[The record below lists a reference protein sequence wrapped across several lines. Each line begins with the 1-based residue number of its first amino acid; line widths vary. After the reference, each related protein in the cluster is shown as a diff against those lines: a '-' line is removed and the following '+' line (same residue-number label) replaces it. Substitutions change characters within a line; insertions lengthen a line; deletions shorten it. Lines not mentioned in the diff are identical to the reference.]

1 MLKSINRYI
10 INEYIKSLF
19 VVIAVM
25 LSICLLISLLDEF
38 NFFKSKKD
46 LKFIYF
52 IIFALLKIPNVLIN
66 LFPFVVLFAGIVF
79 YLKIYNHNEV
89 ISLRV
94 MGYSNIQIILI
105 PALTSFVIG
114 YLIIFLIVPFSS
126 SMLKYYEELRSDYND
141 TKNLVFV
148 NETGIWILDR
158 NEKEKNIIRIE
169 KINKDF
175 STINQITI
183 YNYDVFNNFIKRIDA
198 NDGIIS
204 NKNWQLNKVYIIAA
218 NNKNSGQSYLNSYTY
233 ISNVNINELKNV
245 FKNTETTSLLDIN
258 KEMLILEDKGYS
270 IVDLK
275 IRYQKLISLPI
286 YLLAMSILSGLM
298 IINLGKTSNYLKYGS
313 YGVIISV
320 MIYFLNDLSITI
332 AKSGIISVDFSVL
345 IPIFL
350 IILINLVGITQVNAK
365 YNYFYTIIWIFF
377 FKSRYCLFTTK
388 RCL

>member
-25 LSICLLISLLDEF
+25 LSIILLINLLDEF

-46 LKFIYF
+46 LKFIFF
-52 IIFALLKIPNVLIN
+52 IIFTILKIPNLLIN
-66 LFPFVVLFAGIVF
+66 LFPFIVLFGGIVF

-114 YLIIFLIVPFSS
+114 YIIVFLIVPFSS
-126 SMLKYYEELRSDYND
+126 SMLRYYEDLRYEYNE

-148 NETGIWILDR
+148 NETGIWILDK

-169 KINKDF
+169 KISKDF
-175 STINQITI
+175 SVASQITI
-183 YNYDVFNNFIKRIDA
+183 YNYDSSNNFIKRIDA
-198 NDGIIS
+198 TEGIIKD
-204 NKNWQLNKVYIIAA
+204 KNWQLNKVHIISSNKK
-218 NNKNSGQSYLNSYTY
+218 NNKENFLNNYNYT
-233 ISNVNINELKNV
+233 SNININELKNV
-245 FKNTETTSLLDIN
+245 YKNTDTTSLLNIN
-258 KEMLILEDKGYS
+258 KEMSMLENKGYS
-270 IVDLK
+270 NIDLR
-275 IRYQKLISLPI
+275 IRYQKLISFPI

-298 IINLGKTSNYLKYGS
+298 IINLGKTSSYLKYGS
-313 YGVIISV
+313 YGVIISII
-320 MIYFLNDLSITI
+320 IYFLNDLSITI
-332 AKSGIISVDFSVL
+332 AKSDIISVDFSVW

-365 YNYFYTIIWIFF
+365 
-377 FKSRYCLFTTK
+377 
-388 RCL
+388 

>member
-19 VVIAVM
+19 FVIAVM
-25 LSICLLISLLDEF
+25 LSIILLINLLDEF

-46 LKFIYF
+46 LKFIFF
-52 IIFALLKIPNVLIN
+52 IIFTILKIPNLLIN
-66 LFPFVVLFAGIVF
+66 LFPFIVLFGGIVF

-105 PALTSFVIG
+105 PALTSFIIG
-114 YLIIFLIVPFSS
+114 YIIVFLIVPFSS
-126 SMLKYYEELRSDYND
+126 SMLRYYESLRSEYNE

-148 NETGIWILDR
+148 NETGIWILDK

-169 KINKDF
+169 KISKDF
-175 STINQITI
+175 SVVNQITI
-183 YNYDVFNNFIKRIDA
+183 YNYDSSNNFIKRIDA
-198 NDGIIS
+198 TEGFIKD
-204 NKNWQLNKVYIIAA
+204 KNWQLNKVYIISTNKK
-218 NNKNSGQSYLNSYTY
+218 NNKENYLNNYNYT
-233 ISNVNINELKNV
+233 SNVNISELKNV
-245 FKNTETTSLLDIN
+245 YKNTDTTSLLDIN
-258 KEMLILEDKGYS
+258 KEMMILEDKGYS
-270 IVDLK
+270 TIDLR
-275 IRYQKLISLPI
+275 IRYQKLISFPI

-320 MIYFLNDLSITI
+320 IIYFLNDLSITI
-332 AKSGIISVDFSVL
+332 AKSGIISVDFSVW

-365 YNYFYTIIWIFF
+365 
-377 FKSRYCLFTTK
+377 
-388 RCL
+388 

>member
-25 LSICLLISLLDEF
+25 LSIILLINLLDEF
-38 NFFKSKKD
+38 NYFKSKKD
-46 LKFIYF
+46 LKFIFF
-52 IIFALLKIPNVLIN
+52 IIFTILKIPNVLVN
-66 LFPFVVLFAGIVF
+66 LFPFIVLFGGIVF

-114 YLIIFLIVPFSS
+114 YIIVFLIVPFSS
-126 SMLKYYEELRSDYND
+126 SMLKYYEDLRSEYNE

-148 NETGIWILDR
+148 NETGIWILDK

-175 STINQITI
+175 SSISQITI
-183 YNYDVFNNFIKRIDA
+183 YNYDISNNFIKRIDA
-198 NDGIIS
+198 DEGVIKD
-204 NKNWQLNKVYIIAA
+204 KNWQLNKVHIITASKK
-218 NNKNSGQSYLNSYTY
+218 NNKQNYLNNYSYT
-233 ISNVNINELKNV
+233 SNININELKNV
-245 FKNTETTSLLDIN
+245 YKNTETTSLLDIN

-270 IVDLK
+270 TIDLR
-275 IRYQKLISLPI
+275 IRYQKLISFPI

-298 IINLGKTSNYLKYGS
+298 IINLGKTSNYLKYGT
-313 YGVIISV
+313 YGVIISII
-320 MIYFLNDLSITI
+320 IYFLNDLSITI
-332 AKSGIISVDFSVL
+332 AKSGIISVDFSVW

-365 YNYFYTIIWIFF
+365 
-377 FKSRYCLFTTK
+377 
-388 RCL
+388 

>member
-25 LSICLLISLLDEF
+25 LSIILLINLLDEF

-46 LKFIYF
+46 LKFIF
-52 IIFALLKIPNVLIN
+52 FLIFTVLKIPNVLIN
-66 LFPFVVLFAGIVF
+66 LFPFIVLFAGIVF

-114 YLIIFLIVPFSS
+114 YVIVFLIVPFSS
-126 SMLKYYEELRSDYND
+126 SMLRYYEDLRSEYNE

-148 NETGIWILDR
+148 NETGIWILDK

-175 STINQITI
+175 SVVSQITI
-183 YNYDVFNNFIKRIDA
+183 YNYDASNNFIRRIDA
-198 NDGIIS
+198 TEGTIKDKNWLLSKVNIIS
-204 NKNWQLNKVYIIAA
+204 INKK
-218 NNKNSGQSYLNSYTY
+218 NNKDNYLNNYNYT
-233 ISNVNINELKNV
+233 SNVNISELKNV
-245 FKNTETTSLLDIN
+245 YKNTETTSLLDIN

-270 IVDLK
+270 TIDLR
-275 IRYQKLISLPI
+275 IRYQKLISFPI

-313 YGVIISV
+313 YGVIISII
-320 MIYFLNDLSITI
+320 IYFLNDLSITI
-332 AKSGIISVDFSVL
+332 AKSGIISVDFSVW

-365 YNYFYTIIWIFF
+365 
-377 FKSRYCLFTTK
+377 
-388 RCL
+388 

>member
-10 INEYIKSLF
+10 IIEYIKSLF

-25 LSICLLISLLDEF
+25 LSIILLINLLDEF

-46 LKFIYF
+46 LKFIFF
-52 IIFALLKIPNVLIN
+52 IIFTILKIPNLLIN
-66 LFPFVVLFAGIVF
+66 LFPFIVLFGGIVF

-105 PALTSFVIG
+105 PALTSFIIG
-114 YLIIFLIVPFSS
+114 YIIVFLIVPFSS
-126 SMLKYYEELRSDYND
+126 SMLRYYESLRSEYNE

-148 NETGIWILDR
+148 NETGIWILDK

-169 KINKDF
+169 KISKDF
-175 STINQITI
+175 SVVNQITI
-183 YNYDVFNNFIKRIDA
+183 YNYDSSNNFIKRIDA
-198 NDGIIS
+198 TEGFIKD
-204 NKNWQLNKVYIIAA
+204 KNWQLNKVYIISSNKK
-218 NNKNSGQSYLNSYTY
+218 NNKENYLNNYNYT
-233 ISNVNINELKNV
+233 SNVNISELKNV
-245 FKNTETTSLLDIN
+245 YKNTDTTSLLDIN
-258 KEMLILEDKGYS
+258 KEMMILEDKGYS
-270 IVDLK
+270 TIDLR
-275 IRYQKLISLPI
+275 IRYQKLISFPI

-320 MIYFLNDLSITI
+320 IIYFLNDLSITI
-332 AKSGIISVDFSVL
+332 AKSGIISVDFSVW

-365 YNYFYTIIWIFF
+365 
-377 FKSRYCLFTTK
+377 
-388 RCL
+388 

>member
-1 MLKSINRYI
+1 
-10 INEYIKSLF
+10 
-19 VVIAVM
+19 M
-25 LSICLLISLLDEF
+25 LSIILLINLLDEF

-46 LKFIYF
+46 LKFIF
-52 IIFALLKIPNVLIN
+52 FLIFTVLKIPNVLIN
-66 LFPFVVLFAGIVF
+66 LFPFIVLFAGIVF

-114 YLIIFLIVPFSS
+114 YVIVFLIVPFSS
-126 SMLKYYEELRSDYND
+126 SMLRYYEELRSEYNE

-148 NETGIWILDR
+148 NETGIWILDK

-175 STINQITI
+175 SVVSQITI
-183 YNYDVFNNFIKRIDA
+183 YNYDASNNFIRRIDA
-198 NDGIIS
+198 TEGII
-204 NKNWQLNKVYIIAA
+204 NDKNWLLNKVNIISINKK
-218 NNKNSGQSYLNSYTY
+218 NNKDNYLNNYNYT
-233 ISNVNINELKNV
+233 SNVNISELKNV
-245 FKNTETTSLLDIN
+245 YKNTETTSLLDIN

-270 IVDLK
+270 TIDLR
-275 IRYQKLISLPI
+275 IRYQKLISFPV

-313 YGVIISV
+313 YGVIISII
-320 MIYFLNDLSITI
+320 IYFLNDLSITI
-332 AKSGIISVDFSVL
+332 AKSGIISVDFSVW

-365 YNYFYTIIWIFF
+365 
-377 FKSRYCLFTTK
+377 
-388 RCL
+388 

>member
-25 LSICLLISLLDEF
+25 LSIILLINLLDEF

-46 LKFIYF
+46 LKFIF
-52 IIFALLKIPNVLIN
+52 FLIFTVLKIPNVLIN
-66 LFPFVVLFAGIVF
+66 LFPFIVLFAGIVF

-105 PALTSFVIG
+105 PALTSFIIG
-114 YLIIFLIVPFSS
+114 YVIVFLIVPFSS
-126 SMLKYYEELRSDYND
+126 SMLRYYEDLRSEYNE

-148 NETGIWILDR
+148 NETGIWILDK

-175 STINQITI
+175 SVVSQITI
-183 YNYDVFNNFIKRIDA
+183 YNYDASNNFIRRIDA
-198 NDGIIS
+198 TEGTIKD
-204 NKNWQLNKVYIIAA
+204 KNWLLNKVNIISINKK
-218 NNKNSGQSYLNSYTY
+218 NNKDNYLNNYNYT
-233 ISNVNINELKNV
+233 SNVNISELKNV
-245 FKNTETTSLLDIN
+245 YKNTETTSLLDIN

-270 IVDLK
+270 TIDLR
-275 IRYQKLISLPI
+275 IRYQKLISFPI

-313 YGVIISV
+313 YGVIISII
-320 MIYFLNDLSITI
+320 IYFLNDLSIAI
-332 AKSGIISVDFSVL
+332 AKSGIISVDFSVW

-365 YNYFYTIIWIFF
+365 
-377 FKSRYCLFTTK
+377 
-388 RCL
+388 

>member
-25 LSICLLISLLDEF
+25 LSIVLLINLLDEF
-38 NFFKSKKD
+38 NFYKSKKD
-46 LKFIYF
+46 LKFIFF
-52 IIFALLKIPNVLIN
+52 IIFTILKIPNLLIN
-66 LFPFVVLFAGIVF
+66 LFPFVVLFSGIVF

-114 YLIIFLIVPFSS
+114 YVIVFLIVPFSS
-126 SMLKYYEELRSDYND
+126 SMLRYYENLRSEYNE

-148 NETGIWILDR
+148 NETGIWILDK

-169 KINKDF
+169 KISKDF
-175 STINQITI
+175 SVVNQITI
-183 YNYDVFNNFIKRIDA
+183 YNYDSSNNFIKRIDA
-198 NDGIIS
+198 TEGFIKD
-204 NKNWQLNKVYIIAA
+204 KNWQLNKVYIISS
-218 NNKNSGQSYLNSYTY
+218 NKKSNKENYLNYYNYT
-233 ISNVNINELKNV
+233 SNMNINELKNV
-245 FKNTETTSLLDIN
+245 YKNTDTSSLFDIN
-258 KEMLILEDKGYS
+258 KEMSILEDKGYS
-270 IVDLK
+270 TIDLR
-275 IRYQKLISLPI
+275 IRYQKLISFPI

-320 MIYFLNDLSITI
+320 IIYFLNDLSITI
-332 AKSGIISVDFSVL
+332 AKSGIISVDFSVW

-365 YNYFYTIIWIFF
+365 
-377 FKSRYCLFTTK
+377 
-388 RCL
+388 

>member
-25 LSICLLISLLDEF
+25 LSIILLINLLDEF

-46 LKFIYF
+46 LKFIF
-52 IIFALLKIPNVLIN
+52 FLIFTVLKIPNVLIN
-66 LFPFVVLFAGIVF
+66 LFPFIVLFAGIVF

-114 YLIIFLIVPFSS
+114 YVIVFLIVPFSS
-126 SMLKYYEELRSDYND
+126 SMLRYYEDLRSEYNE

-148 NETGIWILDR
+148 NETGIWILDK

-175 STINQITI
+175 SVVSQITI
-183 YNYDVFNNFIKRIDA
+183 YNYDASNNFIRRIDA
-198 NDGIIS
+198 AEVTIKDKNWLLSKVNIIS
-204 NKNWQLNKVYIIAA
+204 INKK
-218 NNKNSGQSYLNSYTY
+218 NNKDNYLNNYNYT
-233 ISNVNINELKNV
+233 SNVNISELKNV
-245 FKNTETTSLLDIN
+245 YKNTETTSLLDIN

-270 IVDLK
+270 TIDLR
-275 IRYQKLISLPI
+275 IRYQKLISFPI

-313 YGVIISV
+313 YGVIISII
-320 MIYFLNDLSITI
+320 IYFLNDLSITI
-332 AKSGIISVDFSVL
+332 AKSGIISVDFSVW

-365 YNYFYTIIWIFF
+365 
-377 FKSRYCLFTTK
+377 
-388 RCL
+388 

>member
-25 LSICLLISLLDEF
+25 LSIILLINLLDEF

-46 LKFIYF
+46 LKFIFF
-52 IIFALLKIPNVLIN
+52 IIFTILKIPNLLIN
-66 LFPFVVLFAGIVF
+66 LFPFIILFGGIVF

-105 PALTSFVIG
+105 PALTSFIIG
-114 YLIIFLIVPFSS
+114 YIIVFLIVPFSS
-126 SMLKYYEELRSDYND
+126 SMLRYYESLRSEYNE

-148 NETGIWILDR
+148 NETGIWILDK

-169 KINKDF
+169 KISKDF
-175 STINQITI
+175 SVVNQITI
-183 YNYDVFNNFIKRIDA
+183 YNYDSSNNFIKRIDA
-198 NDGIIS
+198 TEGFIKD
-204 NKNWQLNKVYIIAA
+204 KNWQLNKVYIISTNKK
-218 NNKNSGQSYLNSYTY
+218 NNNENYLNNYNYT
-233 ISNVNINELKNV
+233 SNVNISELKNV
-245 FKNTETTSLLDIN
+245 YKNTDTTSLLDIN
-258 KEMLILEDKGYS
+258 KEMMILEDKGYS
-270 IVDLK
+270 TIDLR
-275 IRYQKLISLPI
+275 IRYQKLISFPI

-332 AKSGIISVDFSVL
+332 AKSGIISVDFSVW

-365 YNYFYTIIWIFF
+365 
-377 FKSRYCLFTTK
+377 
-388 RCL
+388 

>member
-19 VVIAVM
+19 IVIAVM
-25 LSICLLISLLDEF
+25 LSIILLINLLDEF

-46 LKFIYF
+46 LKFIFF
-52 IIFALLKIPNVLIN
+52 IIFTILKIPNVLIN
-66 LFPFVVLFAGIVF
+66 LFPFIVLFGGIVF

-114 YLIIFLIVPFSS
+114 YIIVFLIVPFSS
-126 SMLKYYEELRSDYND
+126 SMLRYYEDLRSEYNE

-148 NETGIWILDR
+148 NETGIWILDK

-169 KINKDF
+169 KISKDF
-175 STINQITI
+175 SVASQITI
-183 YNYDVFNNFIKRIDA
+183 YNYDSSNNFIKRIDA
-198 NDGIIS
+198 TEGIIKD
-204 NKNWQLNKVYIIAA
+204 KNWQLNKVHIISSNKK
-218 NNKNSGQSYLNSYTY
+218 NNKENFLNNYNYT
-233 ISNVNINELKNV
+233 SNININELKNV
-245 FKNTETTSLLDIN
+245 YKNTDTTSLLDIN
-258 KEMLILEDKGYS
+258 KEMSILEDKGYS
-270 IVDLK
+270 TIDLR
-275 IRYQKLISLPI
+275 IRYQKLISFPI

-298 IINLGKTSNYLKYGS
+298 IINLGKTSNYLKYGT
-313 YGVIISV
+313 YGVIISII
-320 MIYFLNDLSITI
+320 IYFLNDLSITI
-332 AKSGIISVDFSVL
+332 AKSGIISVDFSVW

-365 YNYFYTIIWIFF
+365 
-377 FKSRYCLFTTK
+377 
-388 RCL
+388 

>member
-25 LSICLLISLLDEF
+25 LSIVLLINLLDEF

-46 LKFIYF
+46 LKFIFF
-52 IIFALLKIPNVLIN
+52 IIFTILKIPNVLIN
-66 LFPFVVLFAGIVF
+66 LFPFIVLFGGIVF

-94 MGYSNIQIILI
+94 MGYSNMQIILI
-105 PALTSFVIG
+105 PALTSFIIG
-114 YLIIFLIVPFSS
+114 YIIIFLIVPFSS
-126 SMLKYYEELRSDYND
+126 SMLRYYEDIRSEYND

-148 NETGIWILDR
+148 NETGIWILDK

-169 KINKDF
+169 KISKDF
-175 STINQITI
+175 SVISQITI
-183 YNYDVFNNFIKRIDA
+183 YNYDSSNNFIKRIDA
-198 NDGIIS
+198 TEGFIKD
-204 NKNWQLNKVYIIAA
+204 KNWQLNKVHIISS
-218 NNKNSGQSYLNSYTY
+218 NKKSNKENYLNNYNY
-233 ISNVNINELKNV
+233 ISNVNISELKNV
-245 FKNTETTSLLDIN
+245 YKNTDTTSLLDIN
-258 KEMLILEDKGYS
+258 KEMSILEDKGYS
-270 IVDLK
+270 TIDLR
-275 IRYQKLISLPI
+275 IRYQKLISFPI

-313 YGVIISV
+313 YGVIISII
-320 MIYFLNDLSITI
+320 IYFLNDLSITI
-332 AKSGIISVDFSVL
+332 AKSGIISVDFSVW

-365 YNYFYTIIWIFF
+365 
-377 FKSRYCLFTTK
+377 
-388 RCL
+388 

>member
-25 LSICLLISLLDEF
+25 LSIILLINLLDEF

-46 LKFIYF
+46 LKFIFF
-52 IIFALLKIPNVLIN
+52 IIFTILKIPNLLIN
-66 LFPFVVLFAGIVF
+66 LFPFIVLFGGIVF

-114 YLIIFLIVPFSS
+114 YIIVFLIVPFSS
-126 SMLKYYEELRSDYND
+126 SMLRYYESLRSEYNE

-148 NETGIWILDR
+148 NETGIWILDK

-169 KINKDF
+169 KISKDF
-175 STINQITI
+175 SVVNQITI
-183 YNYDVFNNFIKRIDA
+183 YNYDSSNNFIKRIDA
-198 NDGIIS
+198 TEGFIKD
-204 NKNWQLNKVYIIAA
+204 KNWQLNKVYIISA
-218 NNKNSGQSYLNSYTY
+218 NKKNNNENYLNNYNYT
-233 ISNVNINELKNV
+233 SNVNISELKNV
-245 FKNTETTSLLDIN
+245 YKNTDTTSLLDIN
-258 KEMLILEDKGYS
+258 KEMMILEDKGYS
-270 IVDLK
+270 TIDLR
-275 IRYQKLISLPI
+275 IRYQKLISFPI

-332 AKSGIISVDFSVL
+332 AKSGIISVDFSVW

-365 YNYFYTIIWIFF
+365 
-377 FKSRYCLFTTK
+377 
-388 RCL
+388 

>member
-25 LSICLLISLLDEF
+25 LSIILLINLLDEF

-46 LKFIYF
+46 LKFIFF
-52 IIFALLKIPNVLIN
+52 IIFTILKIPNLLIN
-66 LFPFVVLFAGIVF
+66 LFPFIILFGGIVF

-105 PALTSFVIG
+105 PALTSFIIG
-114 YLIIFLIVPFSS
+114 YIIVFLIVPFSS
-126 SMLKYYEELRSDYND
+126 SMLRYYESLRSEYNE

-148 NETGIWILDR
+148 NETGIWILDK

-169 KINKDF
+169 KISKDF
-175 STINQITI
+175 SVVNQITI
-183 YNYDVFNNFIKRIDA
+183 YNYDSSNNFIKRIDA
-198 NDGIIS
+198 TEGFIKD
-204 NKNWQLNKVYIIAA
+204 KNWQLNKVYIISTNKK
-218 NNKNSGQSYLNSYTY
+218 NNNENYLNNYNYT
-233 ISNVNINELKNV
+233 SNVNISELKNV
-245 FKNTETTSLLDIN
+245 YKNTDTTSLLDIN
-258 KEMLILEDKGYS
+258 KEMMILEDKGYS
-270 IVDLK
+270 TIDLR
-275 IRYQKLISLPI
+275 IRYQKLISFPI
-286 YLLAMSILSGLM
+286 YLLAISILSGLM

-332 AKSGIISVDFSVL
+332 AKSGIISVDFSVW

-365 YNYFYTIIWIFF
+365 
-377 FKSRYCLFTTK
+377 
-388 RCL
+388 

>member
-25 LSICLLISLLDEF
+25 LSIILLINLLEEF

-46 LKFIYF
+46 LKFIFF
-52 IIFALLKIPNVLIN
+52 IIFTILKIPNVLIN
-66 LFPFVVLFAGIVF
+66 LFPFIVLFGGIVF

-114 YLIIFLIVPFSS
+114 YIIVFLIVPFSS
-126 SMLKYYEELRSDYND
+126 SMLRYYESLRSEYNE

-148 NETGIWILDR
+148 NETGIWILDK
-158 NEKEKNIIRIE
+158 NEKEKNIIRID
-169 KINKDF
+169 KISKDF
-175 STINQITI
+175 SVVSQITI
-183 YNYDVFNNFIKRIDA
+183 YNYDFSNNFIKRIDA
-198 NDGIIS
+198 TEGLIKD
-204 NKNWQLNKVYIIAA
+204 KNWQLNKVQIISSDKKS
-218 NNKNSGQSYLNSYTY
+218 NKENYLNNYNYT
-233 ISNVNINELKNV
+233 SNINISELKNV
-245 FKNTETTSLLDIN
+245 YKNTDTTSLLDIN

-270 IVDLK
+270 TTDLR
-275 IRYQKLISLPI
+275 IRYQKLISFPI

-313 YGVIISV
+313 YGVILSV

-332 AKSGIISVDFSVL
+332 AKSGIISVDFSVW

-365 YNYFYTIIWIFF
+365 
-377 FKSRYCLFTTK
+377 
-388 RCL
+388 

>member
-25 LSICLLISLLDEF
+25 LSIVLLINLLDEF

-46 LKFIYF
+46 LKFIFF
-52 IIFALLKIPNVLIN
+52 IIFTILKIPNVLIN
-66 LFPFVVLFAGIVF
+66 LFPFIVLFGGIVF

-114 YLIIFLIVPFSS
+114 YIVVFLIVPFSS
-126 SMLKYYEELRSDYND
+126 SMLRYYEDLRSEYNE

-148 NETGIWILDR
+148 NETGIWILDK
-158 NEKEKNIIRIE
+158 NETEKNIIRIE
-169 KINKDF
+169 KISKDF
-175 STINQITI
+175 SVVSQITI
-183 YNYDVFNNFIKRIDA
+183 YNYDASNNFIKRIDA
-198 NDGIIS
+198 TEGFIND
-204 NKNWQLNKVYIIAA
+204 KNWQLNKVHIISSNKK
-218 NNKNSGQSYLNSYTY
+218 NNKENYLNNYNY
-233 ISNVNINELKNV
+233 VSNVNINELKNV
-245 FKNTETTSLLDIN
+245 YKNTDTTSLLDIS
-258 KEMLILEDKGYS
+258 KEMSILDDKGYS
-270 IVDLK
+270 TTDLR
-275 IRYQKLISLPI
+275 IRYQKLISFPI

-298 IINLGKTSNYLKYGS
+298 IINLGKTSNYLKYGI
-313 YGVIISV
+313 YGVIISII
-320 MIYFLNDLSITI
+320 IYFLNDLSITI
-332 AKSGIISVDFSVL
+332 AKSGIISVDFSVW

-365 YNYFYTIIWIFF
+365 
-377 FKSRYCLFTTK
+377 
-388 RCL
+388 

>member
-25 LSICLLISLLDEF
+25 LSIILLINLLDEF

-46 LKFIYF
+46 LKFIF
-52 IIFALLKIPNVLIN
+52 FLIFTVLKIPNVLIN
-66 LFPFVVLFAGIVF
+66 LFPFIVLFAGIVF

-114 YLIIFLIVPFSS
+114 YIIVFLIVPFSS
-126 SMLKYYEELRSDYND
+126 SMLRYYEDLRSEYNE

-148 NETGIWILDR
+148 NETGIWILDK

-175 STINQITI
+175 SVVSQITI
-183 YNYDVFNNFIKRIDA
+183 YNYDASNNFIRRIDA
-198 NDGIIS
+198 TEGTIKD
-204 NKNWQLNKVYIIAA
+204 KNWLLNKVNIISINKK
-218 NNKNSGQSYLNSYTY
+218 NNKDNYLNNYNYT
-233 ISNVNINELKNV
+233 SNVNISELKNIY
-245 FKNTETTSLLDIN
+245 KNTETTSLLDIN

-270 IVDLK
+270 TVDLR
-275 IRYQKLISLPI
+275 IRYQKLISFPI
-286 YLLAMSILSGLM
+286 YLLSMSILSGLM

-313 YGVIISV
+313 YGVIISII
-320 MIYFLNDLSITI
+320 IYFLNDLSITI
-332 AKSGIISVDFSVL
+332 AKSGIISVDFSVW

-365 YNYFYTIIWIFF
+365 
-377 FKSRYCLFTTK
+377 
-388 RCL
+388 

>member
-25 LSICLLISLLDEF
+25 LSIILLINLLDEF

-46 LKFIYF
+46 LKFIF
-52 IIFALLKIPNVLIN
+52 FLIFTVLKIPNVLIN
-66 LFPFVVLFAGIVF
+66 LFPFIVLFAGIVF

-114 YLIIFLIVPFSS
+114 YIIVFLIVPFSS
-126 SMLKYYEELRSDYND
+126 SMLRYYEDLRSEYNE

-148 NETGIWILDR
+148 NETGIWILDK

-175 STINQITI
+175 SVVSQITI
-183 YNYDVFNNFIKRIDA
+183 YNYDASNNFIRRIDA
-198 NDGIIS
+198 TEGTIKD
-204 NKNWQLNKVYIIAA
+204 KNWLLNKVNIISINKK
-218 NNKNSGQSYLNSYTY
+218 NNKDNYLNNYNYT
-233 ISNVNINELKNV
+233 SNVNISELKNV
-245 FKNTETTSLLDIN
+245 YKNTETTSLLDIN

-270 IVDLK
+270 TIDLR
-275 IRYQKLISLPI
+275 IRYQKLISFPI

-313 YGVIISV
+313 YGVIISII
-320 MIYFLNDLSITI
+320 IYFLNDLSITI
-332 AKSGIISVDFSVL
+332 AKSGIISVDFSVW

-365 YNYFYTIIWIFF
+365 
-377 FKSRYCLFTTK
+377 
-388 RCL
+388 

>member
-10 INEYIKSLF
+10 IKEYIKSLLT
-19 VVIAVM
+19 VLAVM
-25 LSICLLISLLDEF
+25 LSIIILINLLDEF

-46 LKFIYF
+46 LKFIFF
-52 IIFALLKIPNVLIN
+52 IIFTILKIPNVLIN
-66 LFPFVVLFAGIVF
+66 LFPFIVLFSGIVF
-79 YLKIYNHNEV
+79 YLKIYNYNEV

-114 YLIIFLIVPFSS
+114 YLIVFLIVPFSS
-126 SMLKYYEELRSDYND
+126 SMVKYYEELRSQYND

-148 NETGIWILDR
+148 NETGIWIIDK

-175 STINQITI
+175 STTGQLTI
-183 YNYDVFNNFIKRIDA
+183 YNYDFSNNFIKRIDA
-198 NDGIIS
+198 NEGIIKD
-204 NKNWQLNKVYIIAA
+204 KNWQLNKVHIITANKK
-218 NNKNSGQSYLNSYTY
+218 NNKENYLANYTY
-233 ISNVNINELKNV
+233 ISNININELKNV
-245 FKNTETTSLLDIN
+245 YKNTETTSLLDIN

-270 IVDLK
+270 TTDLR

-298 IINLGKTSNYLKYGS
+298 IINLGKTSNYLKYGT
-313 YGVIISV
+313 YGVLISII
-320 MIYFLNDLSITI
+320 IYFLNDLSITV
-332 AKSGIISVDFSVL
+332 AKSGIISVDFSVW

-365 YNYFYTIIWIFF
+365 
-377 FKSRYCLFTTK
+377 
-388 RCL
+388 

>member
-10 INEYIKSLF
+10 INEYMKSLF
-19 VVIAVM
+19 IVIAVM
-25 LSICLLISLLDEF
+25 LSIILLINLLDEF

-46 LKFIYF
+46 LKFIF
-52 IIFALLKIPNVLIN
+52 FLIFTVLKIPNVLIN
-66 LFPFVVLFAGIVF
+66 LFPFIVLFAGIVF

-114 YLIIFLIVPFSS
+114 YVIVFLIVPFSS
-126 SMLKYYEELRSDYND
+126 SMLRYYEDLRSEYNE

-148 NETGIWILDR
+148 NETGIWILDK

-175 STINQITI
+175 SVVSQITI
-183 YNYDVFNNFIKRIDA
+183 YNYDASNNFIRRIDA
-198 NDGIIS
+198 TEGTIKD
-204 NKNWQLNKVYIIAA
+204 KNWLLNKVNIISINKK
-218 NNKNSGQSYLNSYTY
+218 NNKDNYLNNYNYT
-233 ISNVNINELKNV
+233 SNVNISELKNV
-245 FKNTETTSLLDIN
+245 YKNTETTSLLDIN

-270 IVDLK
+270 TIDLR
-275 IRYQKLISLPI
+275 IRYQKLISFPI

-313 YGVIISV
+313 YGVIISII
-320 MIYFLNDLSITI
+320 IYFLNDLSITI
-332 AKSGIISVDFSVL
+332 AKSGIISVDFSVW

-365 YNYFYTIIWIFF
+365 
-377 FKSRYCLFTTK
+377 
-388 RCL
+388 

>member
-1 MLKSINRYI
+1 MLKSINKYI

-25 LSICLLISLLDEF
+25 LSIILLINLLDEF

-46 LKFIYF
+46 LKFIF
-52 IIFALLKIPNVLIN
+52 FLIFTVLKIPNVLIN
-66 LFPFVVLFAGIVF
+66 LFPFIVLFAGIVF

-114 YLIIFLIVPFSS
+114 YVIVFLIVPFSS
-126 SMLKYYEELRSDYND
+126 SMLRYYEELRSEYNE

-148 NETGIWILDR
+148 NETGIWILDK

-175 STINQITI
+175 SVVSQITI
-183 YNYDVFNNFIKRIDA
+183 YNYDASNNFIRRIDA
-198 NDGIIS
+198 AEGTIKDKNWLLSKVNIIS
-204 NKNWQLNKVYIIAA
+204 INKK
-218 NNKNSGQSYLNSYTY
+218 NNKDNYLNNYNYT
-233 ISNVNINELKNV
+233 SNVNISELKNV
-245 FKNTETTSLLDIN
+245 YKNTETTSLLDIN

-270 IVDLK
+270 TIDLR
-275 IRYQKLISLPI
+275 IRYQKLISFPV

-313 YGVIISV
+313 YGVIISTI
-320 MIYFLNDLSITI
+320 IYFLNDLSITI
-332 AKSGIISVDFSVL
+332 AKSGIISVDFSVW

-365 YNYFYTIIWIFF
+365 
-377 FKSRYCLFTTK
+377 
-388 RCL
+388 

>member
-25 LSICLLISLLDEF
+25 LSIILLINLLDEF

-46 LKFIYF
+46 LKFIFF
-52 IIFALLKIPNVLIN
+52 IIFTILKIPNVLIN
-66 LFPFVVLFAGIVF
+66 LFPFIVLFGGIVF

-114 YLIIFLIVPFSS
+114 YIIVFLIVPFSS
-126 SMLKYYEELRSDYND
+126 SMLRYYEDLRSEYNE

-148 NETGIWILDR
+148 NETGIWILDK

-169 KINKDF
+169 KISKDF
-175 STINQITI
+175 STINQVTI
-183 YNYDVFNNFIKRIDA
+183 YNYDISNNFIKRIDA
-198 NDGIIS
+198 SDGIIKE
-204 NKNWQLNKVYIIAA
+204 KNWQLNKVYILSTNKK
-218 NNKNSGQSYLNSYTY
+218 NNKENYLNSYTY
-233 ISNVNINELKNV
+233 TSNININELKNV
-245 FKNTETTSLLDIN
+245 YKNTETTSLLDIN

-270 IVDLK
+270 TVDLR
-275 IRYQKLISLPI
+275 IRYQKLISFPI

-298 IINLGKTSNYLKYGS
+298 IINLGKTSNYLKYGI
-313 YGVIISV
+313 YGVIISII
-320 MIYFLNDLSITI
+320 IYFLNDLSITI
-332 AKSGIISVDFSVL
+332 AKSGIISVDFSVW

-350 IILINLVGITQVNAK
+350 IILINLIGITQVNAK
-365 YNYFYTIIWIFF
+365 
-377 FKSRYCLFTTK
+377 
-388 RCL
+388 

>member
-25 LSICLLISLLDEF
+25 LSIILLINLLDEF

-46 LKFIYF
+46 LKFIF
-52 IIFALLKIPNVLIN
+52 FLIFTVLKIPNVLIN
-66 LFPFVVLFAGIVF
+66 LFPFIVLFAGIVF

-105 PALTSFVIG
+105 PALTSFIIG
-114 YLIIFLIVPFSS
+114 YIIVFLIVPFSS
-126 SMLKYYEELRSDYND
+126 SMLRYYESLRSEYNE

-148 NETGIWILDR
+148 NETGIWILDK

-169 KINKDF
+169 KISKDF
-175 STINQITI
+175 SVVNQITI
-183 YNYDVFNNFIKRIDA
+183 YNYDSSNNFIKRIDA
-198 NDGIIS
+198 TEGFIKE
-204 NKNWQLNKVYIIAA
+204 KNWQLNKVYIISTNKK
-218 NNKNSGQSYLNSYTY
+218 NNNENYLNNYNYT
-233 ISNVNINELKNV
+233 SNVNISELKNV
-245 FKNTETTSLLDIN
+245 YKNTDTTSLLDIN

-270 IVDLK
+270 TTDLR
-275 IRYQKLISLPI
+275 IRYQKLISFPI

-332 AKSGIISVDFSVL
+332 AKSGIISVDFSVW

-365 YNYFYTIIWIFF
+365 
-377 FKSRYCLFTTK
+377 
-388 RCL
+388 

>member
-25 LSICLLISLLDEF
+25 LSIVLLINLLDEF

-46 LKFIYF
+46 LKFIFF
-52 IIFALLKIPNVLIN
+52 IIFTILKIPNVLIN
-66 LFPFVVLFAGIVF
+66 LFPFIVLFGGIVF

-114 YLIIFLIVPFSS
+114 YIIVFLIVPFSS
-126 SMLKYYEELRSDYND
+126 SMLRYYEDLRSEYNE

-148 NETGIWILDR
+148 NETGIWILDK

-169 KINKDF
+169 KISKDF
-175 STINQITI
+175 SAVSQITI
-183 YNYDVFNNFIKRIDA
+183 YNYDSSNNFIKRIDA
-198 NDGIIS
+198 TEGFIKD
-204 NKNWQLNKVYIIAA
+204 KNWQLNKVHIISSNKK
-218 NNKNSGQSYLNSYTY
+218 NNKENYLNNYNY

-245 FKNTETTSLLDIN
+245 YKNTDTTSLLDIN
-258 KEMLILEDKGYS
+258 KEMSILEDKGYS
-270 IVDLK
+270 TIDLR
-275 IRYQKLISLPI
+275 IRYQKLISFPI

-313 YGVIISV
+313 YGVIISII
-320 MIYFLNDLSITI
+320 IYFLNDLSITI
-332 AKSGIISVDFSVL
+332 AKSGIISVDFSVW

-365 YNYFYTIIWIFF
+365 
-377 FKSRYCLFTTK
+377 
-388 RCL
+388 